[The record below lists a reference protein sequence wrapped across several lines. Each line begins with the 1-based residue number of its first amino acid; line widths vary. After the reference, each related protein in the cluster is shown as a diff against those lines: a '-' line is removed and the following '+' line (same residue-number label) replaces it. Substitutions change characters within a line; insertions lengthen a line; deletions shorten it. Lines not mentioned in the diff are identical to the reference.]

1 MRYKKGLIFICLLIC
16 LFSVTCV
23 CASDVNETVVA
34 SENQSDELLN
44 VENQDVCEVNATE
57 SEVLSA
63 NSDDEVIAACDDNSD
78 VLTVENNN
86 ETLAVS
92 IPSSSTVQGFT
103 NYKTFTLGTVK
114 LPIKYIKFAN
124 GYKPS
129 KKNKKLW
136 KQYKA
141 YKKYNKKVVKKL
153 AKHVKKVIL
162 KAIKNHWHPY
172 GDAYFRYHQSGK
184 NIVYTYYQKAYRRYN
199 YNWITNEEWWD

>member
-1 MRYKKGLIFICLLIC
+1 M
-16 LFSVTCV
+16 
-23 CASDVNETVVA
+23 
-34 SENQSDELLN
+34 
-44 VENQDVCEVNATE
+44 
-57 SEVLSA
+57 
-63 NSDDEVIAACDDNSD
+63 ACDNNSD

-86 ETLAVS
+86 VSIVACDNNSDVLTVENSNETLAIS

-114 LPIKYIKFAN
+114 FPIKYLKFTN

-153 AKHVKKVIL
+153 AKQMKKVIL
-162 KAIKNHWHPY
+162 KAIKNHWHSY
-172 GDAYFRYHQSGK
+172 GDVYFRFHKSGK